1 MGPANRFVLS
11 KQEDLPDLWA
21 GYVSA
26 NAEFFTDI
34 GSPKGAAARGGQCPL
49 MQLSL
54 QHFPCKK

>member
-34 GSPKGAAARGGQCPL
+34 GSPKGAAARGANVL
-49 MQLSL
+49 
-54 QHFPCKK
+54 